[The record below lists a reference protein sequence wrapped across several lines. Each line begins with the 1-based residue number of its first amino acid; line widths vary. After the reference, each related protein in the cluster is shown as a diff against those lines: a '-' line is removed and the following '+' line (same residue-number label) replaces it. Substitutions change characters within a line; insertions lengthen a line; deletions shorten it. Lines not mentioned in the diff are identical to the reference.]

1 MYFLLF
7 YIVGVKQML
16 PGINDS
22 YVKNFYSQMTKD
34 KIDSIGTKRF
44 RN

>member
-1 MYFLLF
+1 
-7 YIVGVKQML
+7 ML

-22 YVKNFYSQMTKD
+22 YVKNFYSKMTKD
-34 KIDSIGTKRF
+34 KIDSIGMKRF